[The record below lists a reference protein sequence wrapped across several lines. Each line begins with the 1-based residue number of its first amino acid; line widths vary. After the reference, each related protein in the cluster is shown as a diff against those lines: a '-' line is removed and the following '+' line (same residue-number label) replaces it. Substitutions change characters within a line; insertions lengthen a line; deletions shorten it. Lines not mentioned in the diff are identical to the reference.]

1 MSFEKMEWSDVL
13 RINTDL
19 VAFTVLISMFIVV
32 LGIILLS
39 KDKGSRDKRG
49 YLLIFGGIAMSIVL
63 ICAIIASNDSKELMN
78 GKTTADVQS
87 VYHINDNKIT
97 KVNIN
102 DHMIRIKGDN
112 ELKKGDRI
120 HIKAKDV
127 EIDDNKLIMHT
138 VKDKQSFKYE
148 KINK

>member
-1 MSFEKMEWSDVL
+1 MNFEKMEWSDVL

-63 ICAIIASNDSKELMN
+63 ICTMIASNNSKELMN
-78 GKTTADVQS
+78 GETTADVQS
-87 VYHINDNKIT
+87 VYHINDDKIT

-102 DHMIRIKGDN
+102 DHMVRIKGDN

-120 HIKAKDV
+120 RIKAKNV
-127 EIDDNKLIMHT
+127 EVYENKFIQYT
-138 VKDKQSFKYE
+138 ISGNQSFEYE
-148 KINK
+148 KID